1 MISQCFHQLFLPEEN
16 NSKSV
21 NRIIHD
27 AQVNSVPLFS
37 CFSET
42 EGGGRWQKQQATASI
57 NKLFSQQKCTF
68 FVLLFKTGYDNIWSV
83 VKNRRT

>member
-1 MISQCFHQLFLPEEN
+1 MMHKLTLYLSLLVALAKQ
-16 NSKSV
+16 KAAV
-21 NRIIHD
+21 D
-27 AQVNSVPLFS
+27 
-37 CFSET
+37 
-42 EGGGRWQKQQATASI
+42 GRTQQATASI